1 MKKSLYV
8 VLAFV
13 AIIATSCSTY
23 QYTARQ
29 TNIEQKNIITS
40 PTVVDIRVDYAK
52 RINVTSQRCK
62 TQTEAM
68 QEARYLAIVNNNID
82 VLVDPIYK
90 IERKPAGMRK
100 YVVSLTGFAG
110 YFTNSRTMLEDMK
123 QLKEFS
129 REDIEKYLILHQPEV
144 LKYMNQ
150 EGEVVNIYHGCK
162 ASGKDASCEHKIVTP
177 ATPAQSTKGKK

>member
-13 AIIATSCSTY
+13 AVVATSCSTY

-29 TNIEQKNIITS
+29 TSIEQRNIITS

-52 RINVTSQRCK
+52 RISVTSQRCK
-62 TQTEAM
+62 TQAEAM

-90 IERKPAGMRK
+90 IECRPMGMRK
-100 YVVSLTGFAG
+100 YIVSLTGFAG

-162 ASGKDASCEHKIVTP
+162 ASCKGAPCEHECDMK
-177 ATPAQSTKGKK
+177 AAPAQPVKGKK